1 MYSVVAKVWQV
12 AGRSGI
18 LTLRRPKALDG
29 GQAAAGAMRG
39 VAPTGT
45 GRLSSC
51 SCDPEASL
59 VSQELALGSE
69 GQTVP
74 QTLLFKTMILKKNK

>member
-1 MYSVVAKVWQV
+1 MYSIVAKVWQV

-18 LTLRRPKALDG
+18 LTLRRPKALDAGG

-39 VAPTGT
+39 VAPTGP

-51 SCDPEASL
+51 SRDPEAL
-59 VSQELALGSE
+59 PVSQELALGSE
-69 GQTVP
+69 RQTVP
-74 QTLLFKTMILKKNK
+74 QTLLFKTMTLK